1 MDYTGLVQ
9 HFKDLAFIWSGMGSD
24 WKDQGRETI
33 PSHLPW
39 LREAKAA
46 GLNGQ
51 GHCSDPCE
59 GCTSWYQRGCSECL
73 KKWWILVK
81 VRFWIRHRV

>member
-9 HFKDLAFIWSGMGSD
+9 CFKDLAFIWSGMGSD
-24 WKDQGRETI
+24 RKDQSKEAT
-33 PSHLPW
+33 PSLPLW

-46 GLNGQ
+46 GLNDQ

-59 GCTSWYQRGCSECL
+59 GCTSGYQGSRSECL
-73 KKWWILVK
+73 KKWWILVE
-81 VRFWIRHRV
+81 VRFWIRCRV